1 MEPEAFAERGDGG
14 GQAGAERPAR
24 AGGVHPDRAVLWRG
38 VRRTEQPVIVKGG
51 VRREDRAVEGRGSA
65 AARQDEQL
73 TVRRAGVPINVAK
86 ELMGHANISVT
97 ANIYT
102 HRDQKVLHNNMA
114 KLNPK
119 GRRAVGKT
127 QEKTV

>member
-14 GQAGAERPAR
+14 SQAGAECPAR
-24 AGGVHPDRAVLWRG
+24 AEGLHPDRPLFRCG

-73 TVRRAGVPINVAK
+73 TVRRAGVPIKADNGKRHGQARKVRRK
-86 ELMGHANISVT
+86 WKDGH
-97 ANIYT
+97 
-102 HRDQKVLHNNMA
+102 R
-114 KLNPK
+114 
-119 GRRAVGKT
+119 
-127 QEKTV
+127 QEPLPYAILYRNL